1 MSRPAFQAGAQPEAG
16 CQVGAG
22 GDAGDRGSASLS
34 YVVVMSAV
42 LLLIAL
48 VLQSALWY
56 HARNVAQA
64 AAAEGLRAT
73 RLYDGTE
80 GAGTQAATAFLRDAG
95 GQHDG
100 GPLIGGEGD
109 RHHAAERRRTHADV
123 DDDVVQSPVD
133 ARHDFGLAARGHR
146 IVQSANDVLGRYR

>member
-95 GQHDG
+95 GQLIADPAVAVTRTAVRARVEVRG
-100 GPLIGGEGD
+100 GVASLIPGVALPIDEV
-109 RHHAAERRRTHADV
+109 AAGTCERFT
-123 DDDVVQSPVD
+123 PD
-133 ARHDFGLAARGHR
+133 AAP
-146 IVQSANDVLGRYR
+146 